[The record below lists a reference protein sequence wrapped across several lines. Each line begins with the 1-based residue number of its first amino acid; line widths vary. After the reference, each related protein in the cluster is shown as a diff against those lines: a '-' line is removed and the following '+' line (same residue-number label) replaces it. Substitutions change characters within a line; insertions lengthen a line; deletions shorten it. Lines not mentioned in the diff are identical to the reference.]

1 MLVAGLRYLDITLVQ
16 RGPSIPNGCEATIGD
31 GRSSYILY
39 LTGAI
44 IYQINLLIQEKRAY
58 N

>member
-1 MLVAGLRYLDITLVQ
+1 M
-16 RGPSIPNGCEATIGD
+16 PSDLLHTRAHEAANGCKATIGD